1 MLLRL
6 LSRAA
11 AARADRVAVRA
22 ADSAGGWLD
31 TTWAQFHADVRAA
44 AGAAARTGTR
54 SGDGPIVVV
63 VDGTAPSIATAAGV
77 LAAGVDA
84 LLLEAQSSALDD
96 PASPVHRSRPRAVV
110 SAHESFR
117 DPRPIDEHEPGEAL
131 QLTSGS
137 TGEPRIVRQ
146 PLSNVLTGG
155 RLYRRLFAVTD
166 RDTVLAAV
174 PVAHSY
180 GLAGLCA
187 ALMSGATLVTLP
199 RFGLRPLV
207 DGLRQGATVL
217 LGTPL
222 LYQLLTPVLALGNE
236 PTKLRVALSAGGPLP
251 VDTAAMTAALGTP
264 VRPIYGITEAGLIA
278 CAPAG
283 ISSWPAGSVGF
294 PAPGVVLRP
303 DGDGRLAVRAPMM
316 FAGYYGDEDR
326 APGGL
331 YDTGDHVRLDADGHL
346 FVLGRKEGVVNIGG
360 RKVSAA
366 RIEQVLRR
374 HTGVRDAFVFGVE
387 RADHEQEMHA
397 AVVLADGTGI
407 DDVLRFCR
415 AQSLQPYEVP
425 HHIHALDRMPRNGM
439 GKVDRR
445 RVERAVGR

>member
-6 LSRAA
+6 LARAA
-11 AARADRVAVRA
+11 ATRADRVAVRA
-22 ADSAGGWLD
+22 AMPTGGWRD
-31 TTWAQFHADVRAA
+31 TTWARLHADVRAA
-44 AGAAARTGTR
+44 AAAAARTGTR

-63 VDGTAPSIATAAGV
+63 LDGTAPSIATAAGV
-77 LAAGVDA
+77 IAAGVDA

-96 PASPVHRSRPRAVV
+96 PASPVPASRPRAVV
-110 SAHESFR
+110 TAHESLR
-117 DPRPIDEHEPGEAL
+117 DPQPVDENPVDEHEPGEVL

-180 GLAGLCA
+180 GLAGLVA

-207 DGLRQGATVL
+207 DGLRNGATVL

-222 LYQLLTPVLALGNE
+222 LYQLLTPVLALEDE
-236 PTKLRVALSAGGPLP
+236 PTGLRVALSAGGPLP
-251 VDTAAMTAALGTP
+251 ADTSAMTEALGTP

-278 CAPAG
+278 CVPA
-283 ISSWPAGSVGF
+283 SVPDWPAGSVGF

-316 FAGYYGDEDR
+316 FAGYYGGEDR
-326 APGGL
+326 ARDAF

-360 RKVSAA
+360 RKVSAG

-387 RADHEQEMHA
+387 RPDHEQEMHA
-397 AVVLADGTGI
+397 AVVLAAGTGV

-415 AQSLQPYEVP
+415 AQALRPYEVP
-425 HHIHALDRMPRNGM
+425 HRIHALDRLPRTGM

-445 RVERAVGR
+445 RVE